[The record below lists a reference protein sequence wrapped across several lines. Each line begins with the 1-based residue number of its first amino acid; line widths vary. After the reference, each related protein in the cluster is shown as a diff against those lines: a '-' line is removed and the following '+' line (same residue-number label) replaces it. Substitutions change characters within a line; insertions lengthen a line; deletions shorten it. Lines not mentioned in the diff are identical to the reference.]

1 MSDRVLGDRGA
12 ATMWMVMGTVIVLA
26 ICGLVFDGGL
36 MISAKRDATNDAE
49 AAARAGVQGRDLGAV
64 YGTGPQRIDPTAATN
79 HTNAFLA
86 RNGWTGTASAD
97 AQTVTVTVT
106 RTQHLTF
113 LTIFGLGTRTI
124 TGTATAVPAQGLAT
138 R

>member
-1 MSDRVLGDRGA
+1 MNARLRGDRGA

-26 ICGLVFDGGL
+26 VCGLVFDGGL

-64 YGTGPQRIDPTAATN
+64 YNTGPQRIDPTAATN
-79 HTNAFLA
+79 HANAFLA
-86 RNGWTGTASAD
+86 RNGWSGTVSAD
-97 AQTVTVTVT
+97 TQSVTVTIT
-106 RTQHLTF
+106 RSQHLTF
-113 LTIFGLGTRTI
+113 LTMFGLGTRTI